1 MEYSPSAKELSHF
14 PFLKKAQDHVRQSF
28 PSIDQ
33 LLKEERGVF
42 LTGLA
47 VKRINQALSS
57 KRTFSAHFEHRDD
70 DEIASY
76 VLSRIIVSCI
86 KDKQLYDRLTRYE
99 AERAYFFLNVETGSE
114 NEKGWNE
121 NTIIDDENN
130 SRIANYLAAE
140 FRIDL
145 SKKQMPL
152 VDFVEI
158 VSVLHEPRFK
168 LINRRVTK
176 GTVEI
181 KKEELLE
188 LLRERIRVIL
198 RRDLPY
204 NVPKGICEQL
214 APIAAEI
221 KKEYQE
227 QMLQQFGAVEENAFP
242 PCMQALIAALT
253 SGTNLTHA
261 GRFSITSFLHTIGMD
276 VSGIAALYARSP
288 DFDPEKTMY
297 QVEHIT
303 GRGGS
308 GTEYTAP
315 ACAAM
320 RTTGLCVNRDA
331 SCEKI
336 GHPLSYYKYRK
347 RDLAKQGA
355 KKPVEKTGEKPAE
368 KKEAKPEGKKETGNA
383 EKKDEKRPAASK

>member
-1 MEYSPSAKELSHF
+1 MDYSPSAKELSHF
-14 PFLKKAQDHVRQSF
+14 PFLKKAQDHIKKSF
-28 PSIDQ
+28 PPLDQ
-33 LLKEERGVF
+33 LLKEERGAV
-42 LTGLA
+42 LTELA

-57 KRTFSAHFEHRDD
+57 KKTIVAHFPHRDD
-70 DEIASY
+70 EEIASY

-86 KDKQLYDRLTRYE
+86 QDKQLYDRLTRYE
-99 AERAYFFLNVETGSE
+99 AERAYYFLNAETGSE

-121 NTIIDDENN
+121 HAVLDDDNN

-145 SKKQMPL
+145 SKNKMPL
-152 VDFVEI
+152 GDYVEI
-158 VSVLHEPRFK
+158 VAVLHDERFK
-168 LINRRVTK
+168 LVNRRVSK
-176 GTVEI
+176 GYVEI

-204 NVPKGICEQL
+204 NVPKALCQQL
-214 APIAAEI
+214 SPVAESI
-221 KKEYQE
+221 KTEYQH
-227 QMLQQFGAVEENAFP
+227 QMLQQFGSVEESAFP
-242 PCMQALIAALT
+242 PCMQALVTALT
-253 SGTNLTHA
+253 SGVNLTHA
-261 GRFSITSFLHTIGMD
+261 GRFALTTFIHTIGMD
-276 VSGIAALYARSP
+276 VPAIAQMYARSP

-320 RTTGLCVNRDA
+320 RTTGLCVHADKY
-331 SCEKI
+331 CENVN
-336 GHPLSYYKYRK
+336 HPLSYYKWK
-347 RDLAKQGA
+347 KKDLAKM
-355 KKPVEKTGEKPAE
+355 KKP
-368 KKEAKPEGKKETGNA
+368 GKKEEPG
-383 EKKDEKRPAASK
+383 PAVPPT